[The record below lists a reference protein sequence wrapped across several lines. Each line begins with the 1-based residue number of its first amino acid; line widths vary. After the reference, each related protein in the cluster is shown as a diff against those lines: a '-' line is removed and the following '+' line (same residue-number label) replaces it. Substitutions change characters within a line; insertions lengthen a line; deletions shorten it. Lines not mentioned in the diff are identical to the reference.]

1 MSNFHPRD
9 VYFGEHRVDQIE
21 GISIRAYFAIKCLQS
36 LIHDKSV
43 ADLPEVVKQAV
54 QIADLLVEELE
65 KDGNVSGRF

>member
-9 VYFGEHRVDQIE
+9 VYFGEHRVDQNE

-36 LIHDKSV
+36 LLIHDKA
-43 ADLPEVVKQAV
+43 ADLPSVVKTSV
-54 QIADLLVEELE
+54 EIADLLIEELE